1 MKPAR
6 LWRLLLAAAAVSFL
20 IPFPLRSQEP
30 SDTPP
35 KAAARTNPLGTENQ
49 QDQVTDDNGTNY
61 SPDERPLTGLQ
72 NPSIGVPE
80 IRHSYWMPG
89 FSYNNS
95 IQSNGF
101 SQGGGSSWDSTNYL
115 HGNLT
120 LVEAWN
126 RGQLGINYSG
136 GGYFSND
143 SGIGSGQDQHLG
155 IIQELYWKRWLLTF
169 LDQFSYLPSSEF
181 GFGAGTNLSFPGVGG
196 SPGSILPGLGSGFAP
211 DQSIFSSAGPR
222 YSNTFGSQVNYLL
235 SRRSSITVGGVL
247 GILRFTNSAS
257 VNNSANVE
265 GDDVVLNAGYNYAI
279 TRNDTVGVVYRF
291 SAYHFLGQPQA
302 IGDHSPQLSY
312 GRKITGR
319 LALRLSGGADITTFR
334 VAVGGET
341 HHFGGSGHAS
351 FTYAFRNAGLSID
364 YSHGVTGGSG
374 VFLGATTD
382 QFQAQAGRQLTRQ
395 WNGNVHAG
403 YARNRNVVTGVT
415 AIPGVTN
422 ANSASYDSF
431 YFGAGASR
439 PLGRNLNFNGAY
451 TGYIQHSSASAACVI
466 GTCGTNYTS
475 HQITLGLSWHT
486 RPFVLR

>member
-6 LWRLLLAAAAVSFL
+6 LGRLLLATAAVAFS
-20 IPFPLRSQEP
+20 IPLPLHSQEP

-35 KAAARTNPLGTENQ
+35 KPAARTIPPLGGSDNQ
-49 QDQVTDDNGTNY
+49 QDQVTDDNGTIY
-61 SPDERPLTGLQ
+61 RPDERPLTGLQ
-72 NPSIGVPE
+72 NPTIGAPE
-80 IRHSYWMPG
+80 LRHSYWLPG
-89 FSYNNS
+89 FSYNNV

-120 LVEAWN
+120 LLEAWN
-126 RGQLGINYSG
+126 RAQLSINYSG

-143 SGIGSGQDQHLG
+143 SRISSGDDHQLG
-155 IIQELYWKRWLLTF
+155 LVQELDWRRCQLTF
-169 LDQFSYLPSSEF
+169 LDQFSYLPGTEF

-196 SPGSILPGLGSGFAP
+196 SPGSISPGLGSIFIP
-211 DQSIFSSAGPR
+211 NQSIFSSSGPR

-235 SRRSSITVGGVL
+235 SRRSSFTVGGVY
-247 GILRFTNSAS
+247 GILRFTNSGN
-257 VNNSANVE
+257 VNNFANIE
-265 GDDVVLNAGYNYAI
+265 SNTVVLNAGYNYAL
-279 TRNDTVGVVYRF
+279 TKKDTVGVVYRF

-319 LALRLSGGADITTFR
+319 LGLELSGGAEITTFR
-334 VAVGGET
+334 IPVGGET
-341 HHFGGSGHAS
+341 HHLGGSGRAS
-351 FTYAFRNAGLSID
+351 FTYALKNGGVTLGYD
-364 YSHGVTGGSG
+364 HGVTGGSG

-382 QFQAQAGRQLTRQ
+382 QFQAGATRQLTRQ
-395 WNGNVHAG
+395 WAGNVHAG
-403 YARNRNVVTGVT
+403 YARNRSVVSGAAVAGVT
-415 AIPGVTN
+415 STN
-422 ANSASYDSF
+422 STYDSF
-431 YFGAGASR
+431 YFGGGANR
-439 PLGRNLNFNGAY
+439 PLGRNLNFVGAY
-451 TGYIQHSSASAACVI
+451 TAYIQHNSASATCII